1 MGNGGDVW
9 IPRGGLGLL
18 AVFALTG
25 LVGALVL
32 ANNGHDV
39 PPWLSQTIGNAA
51 STLGVIIIAIY
62 GRGGSGGSN
71 AGGSNGTR
79 VAGPSGTSVSTSG
92 IKTA

>member
-9 IPRGGLGLL
+9 IPRGGLALL
-18 AVFALTG
+18 AVFALVG

-62 GRGGSGGSN
+62 GRSNNGGNTNGS
-71 AGGSNGTR
+71 GTR

-92 IKTA
+92 VKSA